1 LEYKRRPDKEGI
13 FRLKVEQ
20 LKHELLYTSLRQ
32 NDRRTKTDVQ
42 VGTRAYDRLEDGK

>member
-20 LKHELLYTSLRQ
+20 LKRAFIHIPKTEWQ
-32 NDRRTKTDVQ
+32 ADEDRCSSWDTGVWQIGR
-42 VGTRAYDRLEDGK
+42 R